1 MSKQEDYTALKKQ
14 AENQT
19 ILEKIVATKHREI
32 EEDKRKLSFAR
43 VESLAAK
50 ADPVRGF
57 AEAIISRVARK
68 EPAVIAEI
76 KKASP
81 SKGLIRADFDPA
93 VHAADYAT
101 NGAACL
107 SILTDRDYFQGH
119 DDYLVAARAAC
130 SLPVIRKD
138 FIVDR
143 YQVAAARAL
152 GADCVLLIVA
162 ALDAATLTDLALYA
176 ESLGLDVLVE
186 VHDGAELDFALT
198 LNTPLVG
205 INNRNLHTFET
216 SLETS
221 YTLAGRV
228 PAGKVVITESGI
240 HSAADVQSMLARGI
254 YGFLV
259 GESFMRADAPG
270 AKLREIMF
278 DSK

>member
-1 MSKQEDYTALKKQ
+1 MLEQKT
-14 AENQT
+14 QT

-32 EEDKRKLSFAR
+32 EADKRVLSFAD
-43 VESLAAK
+43 VEALAAK

-57 AEAIISRVARK
+57 ANAIVSRIARK
-68 EPAVIAEI
+68 EAAVIAEI

-93 VHAADYAT
+93 SHAADYAA

-107 SILTDRDYFQGH
+107 SVLTDRDYFQGH
-119 DDYLVAARAAC
+119 DDYLVAARGAC
-130 SLPVIRKD
+130 TIPVIRKD

-143 YQVAAARAL
+143 YQVAAARAM

-162 ALDAATLTDLALYA
+162 ALDASTLTDLASYA

-186 VHDGAELDFALT
+186 VHNGAELDLALT
-198 LNTPLVG
+198 LSTPLVG
-205 INNRNLHTFET
+205 INNRDLHTFKT

-221 YTLAGRV
+221 YTLASRV
-228 PAGKVVITESGI
+228 PTDKVVITESGI
-240 HSAADVQSMLARGI
+240 HSAADVQWMIEKGI

-259 GESFMRADAPG
+259 GESFMRADSPG
-270 AKLREIMF
+270 TKLRAMMF
-278 DSK
+278 E

>member
-1 MSKQEDYTALKKQ
+1 MSSDTPTILKKILARKHEEI
-14 AENQT
+14 AERSALVSIAQL
-19 ILEKIVATKHREI
+19 IEKAQSAESPRG
-32 EEDKRKLSFAR
+32 FAAA
-43 VESLAAK
+43 LAAK
-50 ADPVRGF
+50 LAAGQ
-57 AEAIISRVARK
+57 S
-68 EPAVIAEI
+68 AVIAEI

-93 VHAADYAT
+93 AHAADYAA

-162 ALDAATLTDLALYA
+162 ALDATTLADLALYA

-186 VHDGAELDFALT
+186 VHDGAELDLALT

-240 HSAADVQSMLARGI
+240 HSAADVQSMLAREI

-270 AKLREIMF
+270 AKLREMMF
-278 DSK
+278 RAK